1 MRRLKTKKRRK
12 RRVFSFVFLILLS
25 LGFCYY
31 LLSKVINQNDIKSF
45 LLETSSLKSNKK
57 RSTHNTILDLLLENT
72 IGKEKLENSQDF
84 PKEIKQEYIEDQER
98 PNLSYPILYIYN
110 THQAEQYTI
119 NAKSEEDIIPT
130 VMLAS
135 YYLREKMNKLGIQT
149 MVETER
155 INEVLRNQGWDY
167 SSSYLVS
174 RLLLKNAKETYPSL
188 KYYID
193 LHRDSIARDLSII
206 ERHGKTYAKVLFVV
220 GTDYDN
226 YFVNLNFAKYISE
239 SLNKKVENLSRG
251 ILTKGGSQVN
261 GVYNQDFSSHMLL
274 IELGG
279 EYNTIEEI
287 KNTIDVLAEVLKGAF
302 ENE

>member
-12 RRVFSFVFLILLS
+12 KRVFSFLFLILLS
-25 LGFCYY
+25 FGLCYY
-31 LLSKVINQNDIKSF
+31 LLPKVINQNDVKSF
-45 LLETSSLKSNKK
+45 LLETSSLKSDKK

-72 IGKEKLENSQDF
+72 IGKEKLENPQDF
-84 PKEIKQEYIEDQER
+84 PKEIKQEYIEDQEK
-98 PNLSYPILYIYN
+98 PNLSQPILYIYN

-206 ERHGKTYAKVLFVV
+206 ERQGKTYAKVLFVV

>member
-25 LGFCYY
+25 FGFCYY
-31 LLSKVINQNDIKSF
+31 LLSKVINQNNIKSF

-193 LHRDSIARDLSII
+193 LHRDSIARNLSVI
-206 ERHGKTYAKVLFVV
+206 EKQGKTYAKVLFVV

>member
-25 LGFCYY
+25 FGFCYY

-206 ERHGKTYAKVLFVV
+206 ERQGKTYAKVLFVV

>member
-25 LGFCYY
+25 FGFCYY

-84 PKEIKQEYIEDQER
+84 PKDIKQEYIEDQER

-206 ERHGKTYAKVLFVV
+206 ERQGKTYAKVLFVV

-287 KNTIDVLAEVLKGAF
+287 KNTIDVLAEVLKGAL

>member
-72 IGKEKLENSQDF
+72 IGTEKLENSQDF

-206 ERHGKTYAKVLFVV
+206 ERQGKTYAKVLFVV

>member
-12 RRVFSFVFLILLS
+12 RRVFSCVFLILLS
-25 LGFCYY
+25 FGFCYY

-206 ERHGKTYAKVLFVV
+206 ERQGKTYAKVLFVV